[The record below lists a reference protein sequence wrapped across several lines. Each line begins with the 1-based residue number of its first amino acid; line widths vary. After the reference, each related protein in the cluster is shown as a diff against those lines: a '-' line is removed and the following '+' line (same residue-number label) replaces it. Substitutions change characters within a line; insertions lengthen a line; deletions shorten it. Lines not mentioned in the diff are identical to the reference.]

1 MEGGKQSA
9 TSLRTMLDE
18 FFNPNPSSGSK
29 NQKQRDL
36 EDPVDIYSH
45 TSKFFK
51 ADKLTDS
58 YANTIEIGERKIRP
72 AGIDES
78 ELEQAVYGG
87 KKVSRKDLDNKSD
100 DDYDEEIESDDE

>member
-1 MEGGKQSA
+1 M
-9 TSLRTMLDE
+9 
-18 FFNPNPSSGSK
+18 
-29 NQKQRDL
+29 

-78 ELEQAVYGG
+78 ELEQAIYGG
-87 KKVSRKDLDNKSD
+87 KKVSRKDLLDND
-100 DDYDEEIESDDE
+100 DQEINDSDDE